1 MLPFSQ
7 LSGVWLCDPMD
18 CSPPGSSVHGISQA
32 RILERIAISS
42 SRGSSQPRNRTCV
55 SCTGRQVLNCW
66 ATREVPLI
74 LVTWDKPT
82 SGILLTDPYRWYS
95 HHNSAGENSIFSEGQ
110 RRYTFVLKNMICFC
124 FLRNQAD
131 MLQPLCWLRGKVC
144 LHALLPLVLNLTS
157 VSVLITT
164 NLCLL
169 L

>member
-110 RRYTFVLKNMICFC
+110 RRHIFILKNMICFC

>member
-32 RILERIAISS
+32 RILERVAISS
-42 SRGSSQPRNRTCV
+42 SRGSSQPRNQTCV

-66 ATREVPLI
+66 ATREAPLI

-82 SGILLTDPYRWYS
+82 PDILLTDPYRWYS

-110 RRYTFVLKNMICFC
+110 RRYTFVLKNMICC

-131 MLQPLCWLRGKVC
+131 VLQPLCWLRGKVC